1 MNENY
6 RKWVEYQELDPELK
20 AELEKSTEAEIEDAF
35 NGHLTFGTGG
45 LRGIIGVGTNRIN
58 IYVIRK
64 TTYGF
69 LKYLMNHILDF
80 KTRGIVIGYDSRKNS
95 RRFAEEAACVLG
107 TAGVKVYL
115 AKKVTPTPQLS
126 YSVRSLKCAGG
137 IMITASHNPPQY
149 NGFKVFDETG
159 CQLLPEGSDIISQE
173 ASSLVDV
180 FSLEVASLEKLMEKG
195 IIEYFDND
203 QDYLKMVDSVQ
214 VNDVQKGN
222 ILVVYTPLHG
232 AGALLLPDYLKDK
245 GYNIITVPEQME
257 LDAEFKTV
265 RYPNPEDPTSFVL
278 AEQLGKKYRADLL
291 VATDADADR
300 MGVAV
305 LINNGYYYLS
315 GDEIG
320 ALMLYYLAQHRKGV
334 VMNTIVTSSIA
345 RAICEKYQIEL
356 KETLTGFKYIGTIMN
371 EIEKEGKNFLFAYE
385 ESFGYVI
392 KDFIRDKDAFQATL
406 LMLEIASFYQ
416 RQGLTLVDV
425 LELIDEEFGCYRT
438 RHLNITLEGPSG
450 SEKVRTIMDYF
461 RSNPYAFN
469 QPTWIEDYLAG
480 VRWTN
485 DETTKLLL
493 PPSNVLKFGGVNWW
507 VALRPSGTE
516 PKMKFYLLVVGKTK
530 DEALQLLEKLE
541 AQLQEILATI

>member
-1 MNENY
+1 
-6 RKWVEYQELDPELK
+6 
-20 AELEKSTEAEIEDAF
+20 
-35 NGHLTFGTGG
+35 
-45 LRGIIGVGTNRIN
+45 
-58 IYVIRK
+58 
-64 TTYGF
+64 
-69 LKYLMNHILDF
+69 
-80 KTRGIVIGYDSRKNS
+80 
-95 RRFAEEAACVLG
+95 
-107 TAGVKVYL
+107 
-115 AKKVTPTPQLS
+115 
-126 YSVRSLKCAGG
+126 
-137 IMITASHNPPQY
+137 MITASHNPPQY

-195 IIEYFDND
+195 IIEYLDND

-334 VMNTIVTSSIA
+334 VINTIVTSSIA

-371 EIEKEGKNFLFAYE
+371 EIEKEGKNFL
-385 ESFGYVI
+385 
-392 KDFIRDKDAFQATL
+392 L
-406 LMLEIASFYQ
+406 LMKS
-416 RQGLTLVDV
+416 RLV
-425 LELIDEEFGCYRT
+425 
-438 RHLNITLEGPSG
+438 
-450 SEKVRTIMDYF
+450 M
-461 RSNPYAFN
+461 
-469 QPTWIEDYLAG
+469 
-480 VRWTN
+480 
-485 DETTKLLL
+485 
-493 PPSNVLKFGGVNWW
+493 
-507 VALRPSGTE
+507 
-516 PKMKFYLLVVGKTK
+516 
-530 DEALQLLEKLE
+530 
-541 AQLQEILATI
+541 